1 MSSQRKKRIVKMD
14 HGTDE
19 ERAAVRAALEA
30 LKVLNRKLEDCVSLG
45 ITCRLEPAG
54 RGYAAEFIK
63 TTRVFP

>member
-1 MSSQRKKRIVKMD
+1 MD

-63 TTRVFP
+63 TTRIFP